1 MTGSTRGLIRRR
13 HLLELIAKLAALR
26 PHDRR
31 VVIARLKPSERRALK
46 EMWEA
51 WAHGGQVAP
60 PGDWR
65 VWMLVAGRGF
75 GKTRAGAEWISA
87 LARANASLRIALVG
101 ATPADVR
108 RIMIEGTSGL
118 LAVANDGERPV
129 WQPSLGRLRF
139 ASGAEAAVFGGADP
153 EPLRGPE
160 HDIAWADELAKWK
173 RPGETWHNLD
183 LGVRVGDRPRILV
196 TTTPR
201 PLPLL
206 RRLLDAADTAVT
218 GGRTVDNLHLP
229 AAYLRAMAE
238 TYAGT
243 RLGRQELDGELLSD
257 VEGSLWP
264 RALIERQRRPSGLGL
279 PAMTRVVIGVDPPA
293 GSGPGADACG
303 IVAVGLS
310 APDPVTG
317 QTCGYVL
324 DDASVR
330 GERPD
335 GWARAVVATYRRWN
349 ASRVVAEK
357 NQGGDMVES
366 VLRAVEAGLSL
377 RLVHASRG
385 KVARAEP
392 VAALYENGRVFHAS
406 AFPALEDELAGL
418 TANGG
423 YEGPGSSPDR
433 ADALVWAVTELMLGD
448 TAAEPRVR
456 FLG

>member
-1 MTGSTRGLIRRR
+1 MTRSAYAPAVRGRDLPD
-13 HLLELIAKLAALR
+13 LVAALATLR

-31 VVIARLKPSERRALK
+31 VVVAKLKPSERRALK
-46 EMWEA
+46 ELWNA
-51 WAHGGQVAP
+51 WAHGGQAAP

-75 GKTRAGAEWISA
+75 GKTRAGAEWISG
-87 LARANASLRIALVG
+87 LARANPSLRIALVG
-101 ATPADVR
+101 ATHADVR
-108 RIMIEGTSGL
+108 RVMIEGTSGL
-118 LAVANDGERPV
+118 LAVAHDGERPI

-160 HDIAWADELAKWK
+160 HDVAWADELAKWK
-173 RPGETWHNLD
+173 RPDDTWHNLD
-183 LGVRVGDRPRILV
+183 LGLRVGDRPRVLV

-206 RRLLDAADTAVT
+206 RRLLGASNTAVT
-218 GGRTVDNLHLP
+218 GGRTVDNFHLP
-229 AAYLRAMAE
+229 AEYLSAMAE

-243 RLGRQELDGELLSD
+243 RLGRQELDGELLDD

-264 RALIERQRRPSGLGL
+264 RALID
-279 PAMTRVVIGVDPPA
+279 ACRVRADAVPELARVIVGVDPPG

-303 IVAVGLS
+303 IVVVGLGK
-310 APDPVTG
+310 PDPVTG
-317 QTCGYVL
+317 HAFGYVL

-335 GWARAVVATYRRWN
+335 GWARAAAAAYRRWN
-349 ASRVVAEK
+349 ADRLIAEK
-357 NQGGDMVES
+357 NMGGEMVEA
-366 VLRAVEAGLSL
+366 VLRGVEPGLSM
-377 RLVHASRG
+377 RLMHASRG

-392 VAALYENGRVFHAS
+392 VAALYERGLVFHAG
-406 AFPALEDELAGL
+406 AFPTLEDELAGL

-423 YEGPGSSPDR
+423 YEGPGGSPDR
-433 ADALVWAVTELMLGD
+433 ADALVWGLSELMLRE
-448 TAAEPRVR
+448 APPEPRVR
-456 FLG
+456 ML